1 MDANIGQEEAAFSFD
16 LAGRV
21 RNLSLPASAANSLIP
36 LFEAVSN
43 ALHAV
48 DAKWGDRASDVGQ
61 IKITMLRRETTLI

>member
-1 MDANIGQEEAAFSFD
+1 MDANVGQEEAGFSFD

-21 RNLSLPASAANSLIP
+21 RNLSLPASSVNALIP

-48 DAKWGDRASDVGQ
+48 EARLGDKASEAGRD
-61 IKITMLRRETTLI
+61 